1 MNKFLPDMYVKD
13 ILTINYNKL
22 KEKNIK
28 LLLFD
33 FDNTLISKNT
43 KLNLKEFF
51 KDLKDQFEVIIVSNT
66 LKKNKLKKYC
76 EIHNIKFIANA
87 KKPFSY
93 GYNKLKEITN
103 IKAKETCM
111 IGDQLLTDVYGGN
124 KKGYFTILV
133 DPFEKQELFLTKTNR
148 VIENKILEK
157 NNLKRGDY
165 YE

>member
-1 MNKFLPDMYVKD
+1 MNKYLPNMYFKNVLK
-13 ILTINYNKL
+13 INYKKL

-43 KLNLKEFF
+43 KL
-51 KDLKDQFEVIIVSNT
+51 DLKNFFIDLKKDFEVIIVSNT
-66 LKKNKLKKYC
+66 LKKNKLNKYC
-76 EIHNIKFIANA
+76 EKHNIKFIAKA
-87 KKPFSY
+87 GKPFSY
-93 GYNKLKEITN
+93 GFNKLKEITS

-124 KKGYFTILV
+124 KKGYFTVLV
-133 DPFEKQELFLTKTNR
+133 DPFEKQELFLTKINR
-148 VIENKILEK
+148 LIENKILEK